1 MRDADT
7 ILGIIHE
14 RGKRGL
20 PLEDLYRQLYNPTL
34 YLMAYARL
42 YSNEG
47 AMTKGITSE
56 TVDAM
61 SLKKIETLI
70 GELRQERFRWTP
82 VRRTYIPKK
91 NGKLRPLGIPTW
103 TDKLLQEVIRLIL
116 EAYYE
121 PQFSPHSHGFRPDR
135 GCHTALREMEQTWTG
150 TKWFIEGDI
159 KGCFDRLDHQ
169 VLIDIL
175 RENLHDN
182 RFIRLIQQLLEA
194 GYLEEWRYSPT
205 LSGSPQGGVVSPV
218 LSNIYLDR
226 LDKYVEQ
233 ALLPAF
239 TQGEKRQRNP
249 EYNRLRVREQYYR
262 KQGNREKAL
271 ELRKQRQQ
279 LPERDPLDPHYR
291 RLRFV
296 RYADDFCLGF
306 AGLQEEAEE
315 IKHHL
320 KTFLQEQLKLEL
332 SEEKTLIT
340 HASTQPA
347 RFLGYELIVQYRDD
361 KRDHTDRRCING
373 HVGLRV
379 PGKVIENKCAL
390 YMQRGKS
397 HHRAELLN
405 DDDFSIIAHYQ
416 SEYRGFVQ
424 YYLLAQNVSWL
435 WKLHWVM
442 RASLLKTLAHK
453 HRSSVSKMARKYRA
467 MIETPH
473 GQMKCLEKVV
483 LREGKKPL
491 VARFGGIPLRRQTL
505 VTLTDQLV
513 LLQKRPAR
521 NELLKR
527 LLADTCELC
536 KSTHQVEVHHIR
548 KLADLQRPGR
558 VDKPLWVRVMA
569 ARRRKTLIVCRECHQ
584 AIHAGRPTRKPPGQ
598 Q

>member
-7 ILGIIHE
+7 ILGIIRE

-20 PLEDLYRQLYNPTL
+20 PLEDIYRQLYNPTL

-42 YSNEG
+42 YANEG
-47 AMTKGITSE
+47 AMTKGIPSE
-56 TVDAM
+56 PVEAM
-61 SLKKIETLI
+61 SLKKIEILI

-169 VLIDIL
+169 VLITIL

-182 RFIRLIQQLLEA
+182 RFIRLIGQLLEA

-205 LSGSPQGGVVSPV
+205 LSGSPQGGVVSPI
-218 LSNIYLDR
+218 LSNIYLDQ

-239 TQGEKRQRNP
+239 TRGEQRQRNP
-249 EYNRLRVREQYYR
+249 RYNRLRGREQYYR

-271 ELRKQRQQ
+271 ELRKQRQV
-279 LPERDPLDPHYR
+279 LPERDPLDPDYR
-291 RLRFV
+291 RLRYV
-296 RYADDFCLGF
+296 RYADDVCLGF
-306 AGLQEEAEE
+306 AGPKDEAEE
-315 IKHHL
+315 IKQCL
-320 KTFLQEQLKLEL
+320 KTFLQEHLKLEW

-347 RFLGYELIVQYRDD
+347 RFLGYELMVQYRDD

-373 HVGLRV
+373 HVSLRIA
-379 PGKVIENKCAL
+379 GKVIENKCTL
-390 YMQRGKS
+390 YMQRGKA

-405 DDDFSIIAHYQ
+405 DDDFSIIARYQ

-424 YYLLAQNVSWL
+424 YYFLAQKVSWL

-442 RASLLKTLAHK
+442 RESLLKTLAYK
-453 HRSSVSKMARKYRA
+453 HQSTVSKMARKYRA

-491 VARFGGIPLRRQTL
+491 VARFGGIPLRRQTR
-505 VTLTDQLV
+505 VPLTDQLV
-513 LLQKRPAR
+513 SLQKRPAR

-548 KLADLQRPGR
+548 KLADLQKPGR
-558 VDKPLWVRVMA
+558 VDKPLWAQVMA

-584 AIHAGRPTRKPPGQ
+584 AIHAGKPTRKPPGQ
-598 Q
+598 E

>member
-1 MRDADT
+1 MRSAEQ
-7 ILGIIHE
+7 ILGIIRE

-20 PLEDLYRQLYNPTL
+20 PLEDIYRQLYNPSL

-47 AMTKGITSE
+47 AMTRGTTSE

-61 SLKKIETLI
+61 ALKKIELLI
-70 GELRQERFRWTP
+70 DDLRHERFRWTP
-82 VRRTYIPKK
+82 VRRTYIEKK

-103 TDKLLQEVIRLIL
+103 TDKLLQEAIRLLL

-135 GCHTALREMEQTWTG
+135 GCHTALRKMEQTWTG
-150 TKWFIEGDI
+150 TKWWIEGDVAQ
-159 KGCFDRLDHQ
+159 CFDRLDHQ
-169 VLIDIL
+169 VLVNIL
-175 RENLHDN
+175 REKLHDN
-182 RFIRLIQQLLEA
+182 RFIQLIQWLLEA
-194 GYLEEWRYSPT
+194 GYLEEWRYHPT
-205 LSGSPQGGVVSPV
+205 LSGSPQGGVVSPI
-218 LSNIYLDR
+218 LSNIYLDQ
-226 LDKYVEQ
+226 LDAYVERE
-233 ALLPAF
+233 LLPAY
-239 TQGEKRQRNP
+239 TRGEKRQRNP

-271 ELRKQRQQ
+271 ELRRQRQQ

-306 AGLQEEAEE
+306 AGPQEEAAE
-315 IKHHL
+315 IKQHL
-320 KTFLQEQLKLEL
+320 KAFLQEQLKLEL

-347 RFLGYELIVQYRDD
+347 RFLGYELMVQYRDD

-373 HVGLRV
+373 HVGLRI

-513 LLQKRPAR
+513 PLQKRPAR

-569 ARRRKTLIVCRECHQ
+569 ARRRKTLIVCRECHR
-584 AIHAGRPTRKPPGQ
+584 AIHVGRPTRKPPGQ